1 MSVASLTR
9 FTVPLNNQQSAIS
22 QGLLMP
28 KLKYRFRVTFEGF
41 GQGSPVTELTKQV
54 VDFTRPNATFEP
66 VTVDVY
72 NSKVY
77 YAGKPSW
84 ETVTVNVR
92 DDAQGQIAVLV
103 GQQVQKQFDFLQ
115 QASAVTGVDY
125 KFITRCEILDGGNGS
140 QTPSILE
147 TWEMYGCFLSQVN
160 YGELNYSQS
169 DPVQIQMTIRFDNAV
184 QTPVG
189 TGIGNGTNRTRRGP
203 TIG

>member
-1 MSVASLTR
+1 
-9 FTVPLNNQQSAIS
+9 
-22 QGLLMP
+22 
-28 KLKYRFRVTFEGF
+28 
-41 GQGSPVTELTKQV
+41 VTELTKQV